1 MAHATNRYKADI
13 REFHF
18 VLFEQFKVQELF
30 GKAPYEDWS
39 EETTR
44 AIFDEVHRFSVEI
57 LGPLNAVGDEEGC
70 RLENN
75 QVYTPTGFKDAWAK
89 LYEAGFKSLAI
100 SPEFGGQNAPS
111 IVSALTTE
119 ISSGANTAFEMYPG
133 LTIGAA
139 ELIEAFG
146 TEEQRALYCERM
158 FSGVWGGTM
167 CLTEAQAGSDVGEST
182 TFAAKNAD
190 GSYSIKGSKIF
201 ISGGDHDLTENI
213 VHMVLARTEGAPKGT
228 KGLSLFI
235 VPKLKT
241 DAEGNLKESND
252 VAVSAIEHKMGIN
265 GSSTCQLSFGD
276 NDGCIGYLLGNDEMK
291 GMRQMFQMMNYARV
305 GVGLQGLAVASTAYL
320 NALEYAKE
328 RKQGSS
334 IRNFKDPDAPRVAI
348 IEHPDVR
355 RMLLD
360 MKARVEGIRALI
372 GKGAYHID
380 HARSLRANNGS
391 AQEISYHEGQLELLT
406 PLIKA
411 YSSDQAFRICE
422 TAIQVHGGAGYT
434 RDFPVEQYC
443 RDSKIFSIYE
453 GTNHIQALDLVARKL
468 NLGGGQYAMALL
480 SDISNFVSK
489 HKEHAVFSRSIGK
502 LEEAHAAVG
511 STAMQFMTWFQ
522 AGEMDRVP
530 LVANRFLK
538 MLSELVIGWLLLDA
552 ALLSCEKQEG
562 LEQDHPD
569 WSFYEGK
576 KHAAR
581 YFALNILPE
590 VVSSAETVK
599 LGDRSPLDIPDA
611 AFATI

>member
-1 MAHATNRYKADI
+1 MAHTVNRYKADI

-18 VLFEQFKVQELF
+18 VLFEQFKIQELF
-30 GKAPYEDWS
+30 GKAPFDDWS
-39 EETTR
+39 EEVAV
-44 AIFDEVHRFSVEI
+44 AIIDEVHRFGTEV
-57 LGPLNAVGDEEGC
+57 LGPLNAVGDEQGC
-70 RLENN
+70 RLENG
-75 QVYTPTGFKDAWAK
+75 QVLTPDGFKEAWQK
-89 LYEAGFKSLAI
+89 MYEAGFKSLSI
-100 SPEFGGQNAPS
+100 SPEFGGQGAPTGL
-111 IVSALTTE
+111 SAITTE
-119 ISSGANTAFEMYPG
+119 LSSGPNTAFEMYPG

-146 TEEQRALYCERM
+146 TEEQREHYCGRM
-158 FSGVWGGTM
+158 FGGTWGGTM
-167 CLTEAQAGSDVGEST
+167 CLTEAQAGSDVGEAST
-182 TFAAKNAD
+182 TAVKNAD
-190 GSYSIKGSKIF
+190 GSYAIKGSKIF
-201 ISGGDHDLTENI
+201 ISGGDQDLTENI
-213 VHMVLARTEGAPKGT
+213 IHMVLARTPGAPKGT

-235 VPKLKT
+235 VPKHRT
-241 DAEGNLKESND
+241 DAEGNVTGPND
-252 VAVSAIEHKMGIN
+252 VSVSAIEHKMGIN
-265 GSSTCQLSFGD
+265 GSSTCQLAFGD
-276 NDGCIGYLLGNDEMK
+276 NDACIGYLLGTEETR

-328 RKQGSS
+328 RKQGPSV
-334 IRNFKDPDAPRVAI
+334 RNFKSADAPRVPI

-372 GKGAYHID
+372 AKGASHLD
-380 HARSLRANNGS
+380 RANSLKHTGGS
-391 AQEISYHEGQLELLT
+391 ESEISYHEGQLELMT

-480 SDISNFVSK
+480 QDIGKFVEK
-489 HKEHAVFSRSIGK
+489 HQASEVFRKSIGK
-502 LEEAHAAVG
+502 LSEAHGAVS

-522 AGEMDRVP
+522 AGEMERVP

-538 MLSELVIGWLLLDA
+538 MMSEMVIGWLLLDA
-552 ALLSCEKQEG
+552 AMIACERQEA
-562 LEQDHPD
+562 LDQEHPD

-581 YFALNILPE
+581 YFALNVLPE
-590 VVSSAETVK
+590 VVASAETIK

-611 AFATI
+611 AFATV